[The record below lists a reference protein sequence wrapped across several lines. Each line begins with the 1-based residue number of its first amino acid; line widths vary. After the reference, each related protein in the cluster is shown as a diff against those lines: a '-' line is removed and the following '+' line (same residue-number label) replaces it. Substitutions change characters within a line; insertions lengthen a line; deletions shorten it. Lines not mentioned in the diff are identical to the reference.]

1 MVKRSF
7 AIAMLVIMALVGAC
21 GFRPLYLETRNF
33 SVIEELALTRIQA
46 IPDRRGQIVRNALI
60 DRMNP
65 RGEPAHPKY
74 RLATSINESIHELA
88 VRRDDSST
96 RANLILVARF
106 QLYQEGIDQPIL
118 EGRVQ
123 SVNSH
128 SISVAEVATL
138 GAEKSARERGARDI
152 AERMVLQIGAF
163 FDSVDRN
170 LGSFE

>member
-1 MVKRSF
+1 MVKRTF
-7 AIAMLVIMALVGAC
+7 AIAMFVIMVLVSAC

-33 SVIEELALTRIQA
+33 SVIEELALTKIQA
-46 IPDRRGQIVRNALI
+46 IADRRGQIVRNALI

-74 RLATSINESIHELA
+74 RLTTSITESITELA
-88 VRRDDSST
+88 VRRDDAST
-96 RANLILVARF
+96 RANLTLNARF
-106 QLYQEGIDQPIL
+106 ELYQEGIDEPIL
-118 EGRVQ
+118 IGRVK